1 MSVEAI
7 TRATRIE
14 ISQAAVAHNIAT
26 VAKVSGA
33 EKIFLAVKSNAYGFG
48 LVPMSQAAVAGG
60 VYGLAVAVLDEALA
74 LRHERITRPI
84 MILGISPAQYAE
96 IMAVQ
101 HIIATVVSYDWLVEA
116 EQNLSG
122 EQRLHVS
129 LGVDTGMGRIG
140 FRDRAE
146 LARAIDF
153 VLAHADKFDYVG
165 LFTHFADSD
174 SADRTYFDLQMK
186 RWEYLT
192 AGLPEPEFYH
202 VANSGAAMYH
212 ADEVPHDVIR
222 VGTVI
227 YGIEPSRGE
236 LADGKNLQP
245 VMSLRSELSFVKEL
259 PAGEG
264 ISYSHK
270 YFTTTD
276 EWIGTIPI
284 GYGDGWLRKM
294 TNFNVIIDGQYA
306 PIVGQV
312 AMDQLM
318 IRLPHEYPVGTTVT
332 FIGRDGNL
340 ENTLED
346 VAQHAGLAPWEI
358 TTGLQ
363 DRLHRVLVD

>member
-7 TRATRIE
+7 SRATRIE
-14 ISQAAVAHNIAT
+14 ISQSAVAHNLAT
-26 VAKVSGA
+26 VKQVSGA

-48 LVPMSQAAVAGG
+48 LAPMSQAAVAGG

-84 MILGISPAQYAE
+84 MILGISPAQEAE
-96 IMAVQ
+96 LMAAQ
-101 HIIATVVSYDWLVEA
+101 HILATVVSYDWLVTA
-116 EQNLSG
+116 EQYLTG

-129 LGVDTGMGRIG
+129 LGVDTGMNRIG
-140 FRDRAE
+140 FRDREE
-146 LARAIDF
+146 LAKAIAY
-153 VLAHADKFDYVG
+153 VQQHSDKFDYVG
-165 LFTHFADSD
+165 LFTHFAESD
-174 SADRTYFDLQMK
+174 SADRTYFDLQLG
-186 RWEYLT
+186 RWHDLT
-192 AGLPEPEFYH
+192 DGLPEPEFYH

-212 ADEVPHDVIR
+212 PDEVPTEVVR
-222 VGTVI
+222 VGTVV

-236 LADGKNLQP
+236 LADGKNLRP
-245 VMSLRSELSFVKEL
+245 VMSLRSELSFVKL
-259 PAGEG
+259 VPPGEG

-270 YFTTTD
+270 YTTTEH
-276 EWIGTIPI
+276 EWIGTVPI
-284 GYGDGWLRKM
+284 GYGDGWLRKL
-294 TNFNVIIDGQYA
+294 TNFKVIVDGQYA

-318 IRLPHEYPVGTTVT
+318 IKLPREYPVGTTVT
-332 FIGRDGNL
+332 FIGKDGEL

-346 VAQHAGLAPWEI
+346 VAQHADLAPWEI